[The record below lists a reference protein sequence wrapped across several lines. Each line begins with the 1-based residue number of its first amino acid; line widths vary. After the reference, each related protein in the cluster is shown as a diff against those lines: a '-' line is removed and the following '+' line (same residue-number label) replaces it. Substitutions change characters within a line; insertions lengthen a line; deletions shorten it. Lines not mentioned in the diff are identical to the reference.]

1 MPREAKVGGGVW
13 HEYILLLKKKKTV
26 TEDLRLRRHCELRLK
41 AAKVAHRQFMDMGVW
56 QMGVS
61 YGQAVIL
68 WKTLV
73 LPRLLYGVEVLAV
86 LGEAWPEADV
96 FVKHCVSE
104 VLQLPRRSPTT
115 ALVGEL
121 GVRPLKIE
129 LLRRKLRWYAQSMRN
144 PVEELQPG
152 VDINIA
158 AWCCTGVLGK
168 KADVDTGDSFP
179 RQVLLEVQG
188 LECAGGRLPAWIHSL
203 KRDVVTAF
211 ALAWSGDYRAFQH
224 EKEFLGSIE
233 DVINARTLEYI
244 SSGAASY
251 AEVHGMS
258 DRIVKPCFR
267 VYRVLRKPHGKILWS
282 CRTQTLGLLGEV
294 NRAGGGSSAARERCR
309 LCGMGVETLHHLLFE
324 CRCEGLSDTRL
335 RFLHSVVQD
344 VFHAPCSWWLRGEGG
359 GKARQRLLLTP
370 EREDAILRA
379 ARGLYT
385 APVFGI
391 RSSGCG
397 EVMVSTRVW
406 NLLFTRFRALLEAR
420 LQHHVALS
428 GGGEMGM
435 VEGRWW
441 W

>member
-1 MPREAKVGGGVW
+1 
-13 HEYILLLKKKKTV
+13 
-26 TEDLRLRRHCELRLK
+26 
-41 AAKVAHRQFMDMGVW
+41 
-56 QMGVS
+56 
-61 YGQAVIL
+61 
-68 WKTLV
+68 
-73 LPRLLYGVEVLAV
+73 
-86 LGEAWPEADV
+86 
-96 FVKHCVSE
+96 
-104 VLQLPRRSPTT
+104 
-115 ALVGEL
+115 
-121 GVRPLKIE
+121 
-129 LLRRKLRWYAQSMRN
+129 
-144 PVEELQPG
+144 
-152 VDINIA
+152 
-158 AWCCTGVLGK
+158 
-168 KADVDTGDSFP
+168 
-179 RQVLLEVQG
+179 
-188 LECAGGRLPAWIHSL
+188 
-203 KRDVVTAF
+203 
-211 ALAWSGDYRAFQH
+211 
-224 EKEFLGSIE
+224 
-233 DVINARTLEYI
+233 
-244 SSGAASY
+244 
-251 AEVHGMS
+251 MS

-344 VFHAPCSWWLRGEGG
+344 VFHAPCSWWLRGGG
-359 GKARQRLLLTP
+359 GGEGRQRLLLTP

>member
-1 MPREAKVGGGVW
+1 MPFP
-13 HEYILLLKKKKTV
+13 LT
-26 TEDLRLRRHCELRLK
+26 TP
-41 AAKVAHRQFMDMGVW
+41 RQ
-56 QMGVS
+56 
-61 YGQAVIL
+61 
-68 WKTLV
+68 
-73 LPRLLYGVEVLAV
+73 P
-86 LGEAWPEADV
+86 ADV
-96 FVKHCVSE
+96 
-104 VLQLPRRSPTT
+104 
-115 ALVGEL
+115 A
-121 GVRPLKIE
+121 
-129 LLRRKLRWYAQSMRN
+129 
-144 PVEELQPG
+144 
-152 VDINIA
+152 
-158 AWCCTGVLGK
+158 
-168 KADVDTGDSFP
+168 TGDSFP
-179 RQVLLEVQG
+179 RKVLLELQG

-203 KRDVVTAF
+203 KRDVAIAF
-211 ALAWSGDYRAFQH
+211 ALAWSGDYCAFQH

-294 NRAGGGSSAARERCR
+294 NRAGGGFSAARERCR

-359 GKARQRLLLTP
+359 GEARQRLLLTP

-391 RSSGCG
+391 RSSGCFFFFFYQKPFI
-397 EVMVSTRVW
+397 T
-406 NLLFTRFRALLEAR
+406 
-420 LQHHVALS
+420 S
-428 GGGEMGM
+428 GG
-435 VEGRWW
+435 VAR
-441 W
+441 

>member
-1 MPREAKVGGGVW
+1 M
-13 HEYILLLKKKKTV
+13 
-26 TEDLRLRRHCELRLK
+26 
-41 AAKVAHRQFMDMGVW
+41 
-56 QMGVS
+56 S

-96 FVKHCVSE
+96 FVKNCVSE
-104 VLQLPRRSPTT
+104 ALQLPHRSPTT

-179 RQVLLEVQG
+179 RKTLLELQG

-211 ALAWSGDYRAFQH
+211 ALAWSGNYRAYQH

-233 DVINARTLEYI
+233 DVINAHTLEYI

-258 DRIVKPCFR
+258 ERIVKPCFR
-267 VYRVLRKPHGKILWS
+267 VFFLFFVFFNKRIYS
-282 CRTQTLGLLGEV
+282 CHTPPPTL
-294 NRAGGGSSAARERCR
+294 AS
-309 LCGMGVETLHHLLFE
+309 
-324 CRCEGLSDTRL
+324 
-335 RFLHSVVQD
+335 
-344 VFHAPCSWWLRGEGG
+344 
-359 GKARQRLLLTP
+359 
-370 EREDAILRA
+370 
-379 ARGLYT
+379 RGLY
-385 APVFGI
+385 
-391 RSSGCG
+391 
-397 EVMVSTRVW
+397 VSTII
-406 NLLFTRFRALLEAR
+406 
-420 LQHHVALS
+420 
-428 GGGEMGM
+428 
-435 VEGRWW
+435 
-441 W
+441 